1 MELMTWGIYQYG
13 KKIPASHYIR
23 ALNFWDDAAFKME
36 QLFTEYDLL
45 LTPTAA
51 TTAPKIDEDLQS
63 DEIRDALEAA
73 ASLSENELHHVID
86 RMFERS
92 LEITPYT
99 QLANLTGQ
107 PAISLPTYLTQKGLP
122 LGIQFTAARGR
133 EDVLLQ
139 IGRLFETEYGFKLP
153 EYYQANK

>member
-1 MELMTWGIYQYG
+1 
-13 KKIPASHYIR
+13 
-23 ALNFWDDAAFKME
+23 
-36 QLFTEYDLL
+36 
-45 LTPTAA
+45 
-51 TTAPKIDEDLQS
+51 
-63 DEIRDALEAA
+63 
-73 ASLSENELHHVID
+73 
-86 RMFERS
+86 MFERS

-133 EDVLLQ
+133 EDLLLQ